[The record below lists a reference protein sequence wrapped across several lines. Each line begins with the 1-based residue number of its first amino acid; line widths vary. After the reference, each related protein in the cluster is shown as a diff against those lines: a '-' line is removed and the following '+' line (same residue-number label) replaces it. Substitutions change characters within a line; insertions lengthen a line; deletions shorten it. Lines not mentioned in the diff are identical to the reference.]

1 MVWVEVFAAFGLCH
15 LTGDYMLQTEWQA
28 VHKFGGLGRD
38 RNARRALLVHSA
50 TYTVAFVPAYVWLWP
65 ECGARVFLL
74 AAVLFAT
81 HAAVDDGRAVRWYT
95 RRVKGSDPLEH
106 PGVTAALDQTLH
118 VLLLFGVALLA
129 VG

>member
-1 MVWVEVFAAFGLCH
+1 MVWVEVFVAFGLCH
-15 LTGDYMLQTEWQA
+15 LAGDYMLQTEWQA

-38 RNARRALLVHSA
+38 RNARGALLVHSA
-50 TYTVAFVPAYVWLWP
+50 TYTVAFVPAFVWLWP
-65 ECGARVFLL
+65 ECGAWVFLL
-74 AAVLFAT
+74 AAVLLAT

-118 VLLLFGVALLA
+118 VLLLFGFALLA

>member
-15 LTGDYMLQTEWQA
+15 LAGDYMLQTEWQA

-38 RNARRALLVHSA
+38 RNARRSL
-50 TYTVAFVPAYVWLWP
+50 
-65 ECGARVFLL
+65 LL
-74 AAVLFAT
+74 AT
-81 HAAVDDGRAVRWYT
+81 HGAVDDGRAVHWYT
-95 RRVKGSDPLEH
+95 RRIKGSDPLEH

-118 VLLLFGVALLA
+118 VLLLFGFALLA